1 MFAFS
6 AVARAR
12 CACTASRERVLAYSA
27 CLRNTHYSSPESHSI
42 HTRLKMVPTDGP
54 DDLSKREALLLQL
67 EARRQAINGQE
78 QADTVQRQRA
88 RTSWADSQRPGGANP
103 TWDGLISGCRA
114 GSIYTL
120 VGLAVV
126 ASATHISPL
135 FRSGSSPGGRAWLVC
150 TAGMAGFFFNAE
162 MAVVGSEAREKALQR
177 SDFK

>member
-1 MFAFS
+1 MLAY
-6 AVARAR
+6 RAR
-12 CACTASRERVLAYSA
+12 DNLVILTAPAWSLTLFTPRAPCS
-27 CLRNTHYSSPESHSI
+27 
-42 HTRLKMVPTDGP
+42 RLKMVPADGP
-54 DDLSKREALLLQL
+54 DDLSKRDALLLQL
-67 EARRQAINGQE
+67 EARRQAINRQE

-103 TWDGLISGCRA
+103 TWDGLMAGCRA

-126 ASATHISPL
+126 ASATHMSPL

-162 MAVVGSEAREKALQR
+162 MAVVGSDARDKALQR
-177 SDFK
+177 SDVLRGTKNRPR